1 MGKIIAR
8 YSVGMMTSPKSDLA
22 CLLEGTR
29 YLTRRPA
36 AVLGIAAL
44 GMLLFALA
52 ALIQLRAGL
61 PDEPQVEQL
70 LTFAGLIPL
79 ELYFIPRLVI
89 AIDAQSGQN
98 PLNMPGEWKQ
108 RFEERWLRAF
118 WGKVLLSLAA
128 GVGLVLFV
136 LPGLMVLMMF
146 GWVPLRILLRGESLA
161 QAARTSIQMMIHA
174 WQRVILV
181 SSAIAVVYLAS
192 SYVMDLLLDRYIQDP
207 TPWTRLTHPLLWVIN
222 FCVSI
227 LSIWVSAAFLALF
240 RRIEPVLA
248 PAQD

>member
-1 MGKIIAR
+1 
-8 YSVGMMTSPKSDLA
+8 MTTPPKTDLA
-22 CLLEGTR
+22 SLLDGTR

>member
-1 MGKIIAR
+1 MT
-8 YSVGMMTSPKSDLA
+8 TSPKSDLA
-22 CLLEGTR
+22 CLREGTR

-52 ALIQLRAGL
+52 AFIQLRAGL

-79 ELYFIPRLVI
+79 ELYFIPRLMI
-89 AIDAQSGQN
+89 AIDAQAGQN
-98 PLNMPGEWKQ
+98 PLNLPGEWKQ

-128 GVGLVLFV
+128 GIGLILFIV
-136 LPGLMVLMMF
+136 PGIMVLMMF

-161 QAARTSIQMMIHA
+161 QAGRASIQMMVRA
-174 WQRVILV
+174 WQRVVLV
-181 SSAIAVVYLAS
+181 SSVIAMIYLAS
-192 SYVMDLLLDRYIQDP
+192 SYLLDLVMDRFVPDP

-222 FCVSI
+222 FLVSLI
-227 LSIWVSAAFLALF
+227 SIWVSACFLALF
-240 RRIEPVLA
+240 RRVEPVLA